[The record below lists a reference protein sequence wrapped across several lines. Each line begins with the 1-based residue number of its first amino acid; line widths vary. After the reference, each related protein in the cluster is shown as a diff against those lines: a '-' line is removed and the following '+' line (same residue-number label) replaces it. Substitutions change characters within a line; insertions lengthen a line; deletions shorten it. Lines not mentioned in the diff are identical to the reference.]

1 MNATTSLRGLRVDHE
16 ALKQLLDSQ
25 ALMSITSAH
34 FEQWRKLFLNTRVS
48 HKSITSALIEQPRK
62 STSNTPESK
71 IKKTKIK
78 TVDLEKI
85 DLNDT
90 IVEIKRIK
98 LARGKHASLI
108 TNLLYAC
115 YQAVHAVD
123 PVSDDLKIARD
134 EYRSR
139 IAGLPKMVKQIE
151 ALQTSIKENHDL
163 VSLAL
168 NYSYHTRI
176 SPEVVFDWRG
186 FELPAIIQSLLA
198 HLREELNEM
207 KKSGHPGLLD
217 FDLDYLLGPL
227 WFLDNWNRHKESEN
241 PSTSTFVF
249 PASKKPEANQLG
261 LIFHLVYLIRYF
273 TVSDLGPNCKAQL
286 NSDGELI
293 DLGAMIISDVIKQEI
308 VAQLYN
314 AAFAARDRIDKD
326 RRKKVNQ
333 KNKHST
339 SEEPLRIFEPAT
351 GKNIEERL
359 REHITEP
366 LIKPDAKKHSKKDS
380 VPPQREIG
388 FPEGRVFWRGWK
400 LTPIK

>member
-16 ALKQLLDSQ
+16 ALKQLLDSH

-34 FEQWRKLFLNTRVS
+34 FEQWRKPFLNTRVS

-62 STSNTPESK
+62 STSNTPEST
-71 IKKTKIK
+71 IEKTKIK

-85 DLNDT
+85 DLNDA
-90 IVEIKRIK
+90 IVEIQKIK
-98 LARGKHASLI
+98 LARGDHASLI

-123 PVSDDLKIARD
+123 PVSDDLQIARD
-134 EYRSR
+134 EYRSG

-168 NYSYHTRI
+168 KYSYRTRI
-176 SPEVVFDWRG
+176 SPEAVIDWRG
-186 FELPAIIQSLLA
+186 VELPAVIQALLA
-198 HLREELNEM
+198 PLKEELNEM
-207 KKSGHPGLLD
+207 QKSGHPGLLD

-227 WFLDNWNRHKESEN
+227 WFLDNWNRHKESGK
-241 PSTSTFVF
+241 PSTRTFVF
-249 PASKKPEANQLG
+249 PASKKTEANQLG

-273 TVSDLGPNCKAQL
+273 TVSDLGRNCKAQL

-314 AAFAARDRIDKD
+314 AAFAARDRVDKD
-326 RRKKVNQ
+326 RRKKVSQ
-333 KNKHST
+333 KNKHPT
-339 SEEPLRIFEPAT
+339 IEEPLRIFEPVT

-359 REHITEP
+359 REHITET

-380 VPPQREIG
+380 VPPQGKIG